1 MICNK
6 ILAAVVTY
14 NRCELLSRCIDYVQA
29 QSRRPDALVV
39 INNGSTD
46 GTIEMLTARG
56 VDVITQE
63 NVGSAGG
70 WHRAVEHAMIEGFD
84 AVWLMD
90 DDGFPDVEALA
101 CLEKAMVPGV
111 ACASSI
117 VVQEDRPD
125 HFVFP
130 FPVLDRAGLPVIAAA
145 PRKMST
151 VDELR
156 ARSVEGTY
164 PFVHLFNGALV
175 SMSAARQAGNVNR
188 DFFIFGDE
196 VDYFFRL
203 RSVGKVFSVLAARH
217 LHPDVSQRPYT
228 PIKVYYYVKNTLILN
243 RRYFNYALFR
253 HLLTLVAVLSR
264 TGYRNGPKTVM
275 SLLAG
280 KDSKSFY
287 SAIVRGLQGK
297 IGKDYVG

>member
-1 MICNK
+1 MK
-6 ILAAVVTY
+6 ILAAIVTY
-14 NRCELLSRCIDYVQA
+14 NRCDLLSRCIDHVQS
-29 QSRRPDALVV
+29 QTRRPNALVV

-46 GTIEMLTARG
+46 GTLAMLSARG
-56 VDVITQE
+56 VDVITQK

-70 WHRAVEHAMIEGFD
+70 WHRAIQYGLDGGFD

-90 DDGFPDVEALA
+90 DDGFPDMDALA
-101 CLEKAMVPGV
+101 YLEKALAPGV

-130 FPVLDRAGLPVIAAA
+130 FPVLDKAGFPVVFAKK
-145 PRKMST
+145 RKMPT
-151 VDELR
+151 LDELR
-156 ARSVEGTY
+156 SRSIDGTY

-175 SMSAARQAGNVNR
+175 SMSAVQQVGNVNR

-203 RSVGKVFSVLAARH
+203 RSVGKVFSVLVAKH
-217 LHPDVSQRPYT
+217 LHPDVGRRPYT
-228 PIKVYYYVKNTLILN
+228 PMKVYYYVKNTLILN
-243 RRYFNYALFR
+243 RRYFNHVWLRHVLALA
-253 HLLTLVAVLSR
+253 AVLVR
-264 TGYRNGPKTVM
+264 TGDRNGVSAVL

-280 KDSKSFY
+280 KNSKSFY
-287 SAIVRGLQGK
+287 AAIVRGLQGK
-297 IGKDYVG
+297 PGKDYHG